1 MRRRMAPGRF
11 SGGGYRGHVSSES
24 TSTMHPAAHLAGEG
38 THGLIQGLGDDP
50 KRLKVAVYKYAEDPN
65 SDRTPRDLVL
75 LHHIDRFGVQAVMG
89 RNYLGAGEIRRM
101 IYCENL
107 VRFHRSKTKAESW
120 AEWAAKF
127 PGPDAILNEAM
138 ILAERHGN

>member
-1 MRRRMAPGRF
+1 
-11 SGGGYRGHVSSES
+11 
-24 TSTMHPAAHLAGEG
+24 
-38 THGLIQGLGDDP
+38 
-50 KRLKVAVYKYAEDPN
+50 
-65 SDRTPRDLVL
+65 
-75 LHHIDRFGVQAVMG
+75 MG

-101 IYCENL
+101 IYTENII
-107 VRFHRSKTKAESW
+107 RFYNSKTKAENW